1 MKNEVNEN
9 ASSVENN
16 TNGLNTSMPN
26 TELNPISNVDVPS
39 PTNFVTEGQPAEPA
53 VNTEI
58 ASQSANPAPSPV
70 MPSNLPNSTGGLMA
84 KLTSI
89 GVVPIVVA
97 AAAIVLIIAGIS
109 VKTVSSSPKA
119 VFKNAINKTYK
130 EVNNYLKEYD
140 DAKEKFSLD
149 EKALDFTGDIKFET
163 NMKEFSSK
171 DFNIS
176 DYKIGFD
183 LGIDPKKENM
193 QLGGSLNGS
202 NASLDA
208 KLYLSNEKIYLT
220 STVLKDPVD
229 ITELA
234 SGIGINLS
242 DLSTYYEQFSKSA
255 KIDTAD
261 YKYVIKT
268 FKNALIKTLDSKKM
282 KKSSGKFEVNG
293 KNISATK
300 ISYELDED
308 TIRETIKSICEE
320 LLENDEFISKVSKMF
335 DIDKNDLKDGIKQ
348 LKSSAKDID
357 LKDSIFLNIY
367 IKGLLND
374 IVGVSIEID
383 DDEYVSFYKD
393 KNNIEFIVDN
403 HVKEDSYYSSKI
415 KLIVTAVEE
424 NKETSVTVKYN
435 GEKYATLTI
444 REMKK
449 EKIDLDYNISIPN
462 KDTYKGTIYVTC
474 DEKKDTITGEYK
486 FKVSKDDEYV
496 NVSGTYTFA
505 AKDSLDSINSE
516 KAIKVEDIDFSEL
529 KDNINNKIKEDK
541 TLSSLIDDKIDDI
554 EKSSLDL
561 NSVGMVEVTEKEA
574 ITKLKNEKA
583 TVLYVGKKYY
593 TYSES
598 DARSILTNLT
608 DFQSSLDFYSFYLD
622 SDDATTE
629 FFTEVK
635 DVPSTCE
642 TATKTDETEKKDETE
657 EADNTTDNTEDTT
670 KTCADVPVIYLIK
683 DGKVVKAIKGGTT
696 EKELED
702 ALAEIGI
709 K

>member
-1 MKNEVNEN
+1 
-9 ASSVENN
+9 
-16 TNGLNTSMPN
+16 
-26 TELNPISNVDVPS
+26 
-39 PTNFVTEGQPAEPA
+39 
-53 VNTEI
+53 
-58 ASQSANPAPSPV
+58 
-70 MPSNLPNSTGGLMA
+70 MA

-163 NMKEFSSK
+163 NMKELSSK

-261 YKYVIKT
+261 YEYVIKT

-435 GEKYATLTI
+435 GEKYASLTI

-462 KDTYKGTIYVTC
+462 QDTYKGTIYVTC

-505 AKDSLDSINSE
+505 AKDSLDSVNSE
-516 KAIKVEDIDFSEL
+516 KAIKVDDIDFSEL

-561 NSVGMVEVTEKEA
+561 NSVDMVEVTEKEA
-574 ITKLKNEKA
+574 IAKLKNEKA
-583 TVLYVGKKYY
+583 TVLYVGKTYY

-642 TATKTDETEKKDETE
+642 ATTKTDETEKKDETE

-683 DGKVVKAIKGGTT
+683 DGKVVKAIKGSIT